1 MHFRGMR
8 FGYVPSPAS
17 AQLEKAKAYLAPAL
31 SRGGYTWDECSRLI
45 DSGHAQLWMSD
56 EAALV
61 SRRDGDILELWLCG
75 GRVVNAS
82 DRFLAVIERAAR
94 DSGMEW
100 MRLTGRKGWDRHLAK
115 WHWVKVGEDL
125 VKDIRA

>member
-1 MHFRGMR
+1 MR
-8 FGYVPSPAS
+8 FGYVPSPAA
-17 AQLEKAKAYLAPAL
+17 AQLNKAMEYLAPAL
-31 SRGGYTWDECSRLI
+31 KRGGYTWDECARLI

-61 SRRDGDILELWLCG
+61 SRRDGDTLELWLCG

>member
-1 MHFRGMR
+1 MN
-8 FGYVPSPAS
+8 FGYVPSPAA
-17 AQLEKAKAYLAPAL
+17 AQLTKARQYLVPAL
-31 SRGGYTWDECSRLI
+31 QRGGYTWDECARLI

-61 SRRDGDILELWLCG
+61 SRRDGDTLELWLCG

-82 DRFLAVIERAAR
+82 DRFLEVIERAAR
-94 DSGMEW
+94 ESGLQW

-115 WHWVKVGEDL
+115 WGWIKVGEDL
-125 VKDIRA
+125 VKDIRL

>member
-1 MHFRGMR
+1 MS
-8 FGYVPSPAS
+8 FGYVPSPAT
-17 AQLEKAKAYLAPAL
+17 AQLAKAKAYLAPAL

-61 SRRDGDILELWLCG
+61 SRRDGDTLELWLCG